1 MLALAYSLFW
11 ANFLYGIAAK
21 FELLPTR
28 KFKILHHLIYFLAML
43 TLFSAMVYE
52 FYSQSAL
59 SGMALLF
66 VFALLL
72 GMTRFSGRNPRHWQ
86 YAMVCNVVYTIIFFY
101 LS

>member
-1 MLALAYSLFW
+1 
-11 ANFLYGIAAK
+11 
-21 FELLPTR
+21 
-28 KFKILHHLIYFLAML
+28 
-43 TLFSAMVYE
+43 MVYE